1 MLYICIL
8 YVVVIIIIIMYII
21 LIFSAKQNKTKQN
34 KQNWERNREEGLVH
48 PDTLMIL
55 GRSSWERNEK

>member
-1 MLYICIL
+1 MYTIICYY
-8 YVVVIIIIIMYII
+8 YVYNFNLLCQI
-21 LIFSAKQNKTKQN
+21 
-34 KQNWERNREEGLVH
+34 KQNWEGNREEGLVH